1 MGRKPHNTVLGKA
14 LWLSMALKD
23 LIDDWKEMNEM
34 TGSGVEQQTF
44 DLHLERAHELS
55 EGGYAA

>member
-1 MGRKPHNTVLGKA
+1 
-14 LWLSMALKD
+14 MALKD